1 MKTLREKLKAGLKS
15 KRFYSI
21 SALILFFAFFYLII
35 SQFYAFGISNTP
47 SMDTYFFINEKYT
60 ALRPAIKDGKAVVF
74 PAPKRFFLWK
84 KYYEANGLRYPKKM
98 NLVKYVACTAGQIL
112 NTINRKDYCNGKF
125 IDGIPKYAVLIPTPH
140 MKIKGFP
147 VWHNYKIPDGYFFA
161 ASPDKY
167 GLDSRYF
174 GLVKYSDV
182 KYDTIPLFPKRV
194 IE

>member
-1 MKTLREKLKAGLKS
+1 MKILREKLKAGLKS

-47 SMDTYFFINEKYT
+47 SMDTFCFINEKYT

-84 KYYEANGLRYPKKM
+84 KYYEANGLHYPKKTL
-98 NLVKYVACTAGQIL
+98 LVKYVACTHGQIL
-112 NTINRKDYCNGKF
+112 NTVGRKDYCNGRF
-125 IDGIPKYAVLIPTPH
+125 IAEIPKYAVLIPMPH

-147 VWHNYKIPDGYFFA
+147 VWHNYKIPAGYFFA

-174 GLVKYSDV
+174 GLVKDEVV
-182 KYDTIPLFPKRV
+182 KYNTIPLFPKSV
-194 IE
+194 IR